1 MTVSNAPEADGK
13 RQIVGYVPWVRL
25 EGVPLMLDP
34 APGSCLSSGFGMRE
48 GRMHRGLDFHAG
60 MGSPIVAAA
69 DGVVLEAVFRNDF
82 GNMLVV
88 DHGHGVYTRYCH
100 LKAFAD
106 GVAAGTHV
114 TAGEVIGFMGNTA
127 NPPVAVHLHYEMLTG
142 DYDTPKKSFGLTAVD
157 PFAQPPA

>member
-1 MTVSNAPEADGK
+1 
-13 RQIVGYVPWVRL
+13 
-25 EGVPLMLDP
+25 
-34 APGSCLSSGFGMRE
+34 
-48 GRMHRGLDFHAG
+48 
-60 MGSPIVAAA
+60 
-69 DGVVLEAVFRNDF
+69 
-82 GNMLVV
+82 
-88 DHGHGVYTRYCH
+88 GVYTRYCH